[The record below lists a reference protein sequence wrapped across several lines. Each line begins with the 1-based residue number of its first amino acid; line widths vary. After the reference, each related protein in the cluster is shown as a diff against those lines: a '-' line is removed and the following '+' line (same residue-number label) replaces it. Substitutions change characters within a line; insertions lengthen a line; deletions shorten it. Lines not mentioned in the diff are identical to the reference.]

1 MHVNYDDLQYGGIS
15 DLKDTFN
22 YSSFVVLIVTMIQ
35 NCFLVHL
42 KETMKDIE

>member
-22 YSSFVVLIVTMIQ
+22 YGSIDSYFDAEL
-35 NCFLVHL
+35 FASAL
-42 KETMKDIE
+42 ETNYERY